1 MTRVS
6 RLSVPVSRYSSFTA
20 ASGFA
25 VNSIVKGS
33 MSVSLVLL
41 IADGRVCCEA
51 AKYRK
56 RSSGVV

>member
-6 RLSVPVSRYSSFTA
+6 RLSVSISRHSSFTA
-20 ASGFA
+20 SLGFA
-25 VNSIVKGS
+25 VKFIVKVS
-33 MSVSLVLL
+33 MGVSLVLF

>member
-6 RLSVPVSRYSSFTA
+6 PLSASVSWYSSFTA
-20 ASGFA
+20 FSGFA
-25 VNSIVKGS
+25 VNVMAKVSIG
-33 MSVSLVLL
+33 VSLVLFV
-41 IADGRVCCEA
+41 ADKRACCEA

>member
-6 RLSVPVSRYSSFTA
+6 RLSVSVSRYSSFTA
-20 ASGFA
+20 SSGFA
-25 VNSIVKGS
+25 VNFIVKVS
-33 MSVSLVLL
+33 IRVSLVLFV
-41 IADGRVCCEA
+41 ADKRACCEA